1 MRTIADPTHL
11 QQIMIEEKKKGRTIG
26 FVPTMGYLHEGH
38 LSLLRTARAKCDTLV
53 LSIFVN
59 PIQFGE
65 NEDLDR
71 YPRNID
77 ADTEAAENEN
87 VDIIFFPSSKNMYPS
102 NFSTYVDEKSISGL
116 WCGAKRPGHFKG
128 VATVVLKL
136 FNVVQPDFAF
146 FGEKDYQQSLV
157 IRKMVTDLNVP
168 VEIVTCPIVR
178 EKDGLALSSRN
189 TYLSPEDRDSALRLK
204 KAMDYACDR
213 VYKGVCE
220 ADLLISG
227 MEDIILGGNSTQID
241 YIACVDNDTLEP
253 KKIMEPG
260 DRILLAVYVGK
271 TRLIDNCQLP

>member
-1 MRTIADPTHL
+1 MRTIADPDHL
-11 QQIMIEEKKKGRTIG
+11 QQIMLDEKRNGNIIG

-38 LSLLRTARAKCDTLV
+38 LELLRTARQQCDILV

-65 NEDLDR
+65 NEDLDK

-77 ADTEAAENEN
+77 ADTKLAEKEK
-87 VDIIFFPSSKNMYPS
+87 VDIIFFPSTKNMYS
-102 NFSTYVDEKSISGL
+102 TDFSTYVEEKAVSKL
-116 WCGAKRPGHFKG
+116 WCGSKRPGHFKG

-136 FNVVQPDFAF
+136 FHVVQPDLAV

-157 IRKMVTDLNVP
+157 IRKMVTDLNMP
-168 VEIVTCPIVR
+168 VKIITCPIVR

-189 TYLSPEDRDSALRLK
+189 TYLSPEERSAALRLK

-213 VYKGVCE
+213 VYKGVCD
-220 ADLLISG
+220 ADLIKAG
-227 MEDIILGGNSTQID
+227 MEDIILSYKSARID
-241 YIACVDNDTLEP
+241 YIALVDNNTLEP
-253 KKIMEPG
+253 KTHLKSG
-260 DRILLAVYVGK
+260 DRILLAVYIGK